1 MAAEAAPAG
10 APPREPPSAGA
21 PPREP
26 PPAAAPPPAP
36 PPAGAPPREP
46 PPAGAPPPKP
56 PPAAAPPAPPP
67 APARKRAAAAAR
79 HLLLGWSRADAAH
92 AAVMLVGVAILLPA
106 TLAPPD
112 WSQVA
117 ALGSA
122 CAVVMYGLACPR
134 TSGEASWFT
143 VQVGASAVA
152 GGALATLVVAVLLAV
167 GAGAPPSAGKA
178 AAAAVLTTALAAAL
192 HVARARFRRW
202 DLALRLATVYLGIA
216 AFAPFYR
223 AVTGAT
229 FAAAWSLPA
238 YFFLG
243 AAVAVPVTT
252 LIVPVPAGRAA
263 RRALRGV
270 LRGLAAEAA
279 EAFELVAALPPPP
292 AGGGEGRFVGIA
304 AALEAAV
311 VPIYRRHAA
320 LAAAR
325 AALEAL
331 LRFADAEV
339 DVYRRPHAFPS
350 AAFRAVCVRAVRA
363 ANGTLQLVAAAQGGH
378 APAAAPALVTPLRAL
393 AAAMAALA
401 TALGDAIADDA
412 PYKGVVAAAAELE
425 AAGAGLRAAL
435 GSTGDRCQ
443 RWYVELALLAAWQ
456 LWRAAEAGAAAVA
469 ATQLGAPAA
478 AARHFG
484 DACALA
490 PAASGVRGAR
500 PSAADLRPHVRDLHR
515 ASARLAASA
524 RFAAPADAD
533 AAGAAGA
540 GAVVVVA
547 PRGSRTRRALFAAAE
562 RTGVRGWML
571 GLGAQALV
579 AFGAAAA
586 LCVIS
591 VDGGESPALA
601 FSYWIWVTVAV
612 LAEVSVGN
620 CVSRAWQRL
629 AGTALGI
636 AWSAPTL
643 ALALA
648 ASGDALPVSAGG
660 RAAGAASIAAF
671 MAVCAALQSR
681 AGPRSSY
688 AFATAIITCPLLS
701 VGILAASG
709 KYALRGEPWRVLGF
723 RAAATV
729 IGVALDVG
737 ASLLVFRV
745 TARDHLR
752 GAAAAALAELA
763 AFAEAAAARLAAPG
777 GPDPAAVAALEARA
791 AAVRAALSD
800 IFSLQGLAVA
810 EGRLAGA
817 PLDPAAVRLLT
828 HRLRFKSVRW
838 LIAAQ
843 AREVAAATA
852 AGGWAPPPAWAVRIA
867 ALGAQEAATLRALR
881 LVLLGVAPLADAL
894 RAAAALHRAVVA
906 LADGAAAAGGGD
918 EDDAALLAAL
928 AAAGDMALLIRAAAR
943 PLLPAADAALA
954 DEALG
959 EWAWRPLESGGV
971 AGGGALAPLHARGEG
986 DEEAPPPDAWR
997 APASRP
1003 AASG

>member
-1 MAAEAAPAG
+1 MAAEAVPAAAPPPEAAPAA
-10 APPREPPSAGA
+10 APPPEAA
-21 PPREP
+21 
-26 PPAAAPPPAP
+26 PAAAPPPA
-36 PPAGAPPREP
+36 
-46 PPAGAPPPKP
+46 P

-67 APARKRAAAAAR
+67 AAAPPAPPPRKRGGAVAAAR
-79 HLLLGWSRADAAH
+79 LALLGWSRADAVH
-92 AAVMLVGVAILLPA
+92 AAVMLAGVAVLLPA

-134 TSGEASWFT
+134 TSGEAWWFT
-143 VQVGASAVA
+143 VQVGVSAVA
-152 GGALATLVVAVLLAV
+152 GGALATLVVAVLIAV
-167 GAGAPPSAGKA
+167 GAGTPPNAGKA
-178 AAAAVLTTALAAAL
+178 AAAAVLTTVLAAAL

-202 DLALRLATVYLGIA
+202 DLALRLATVYLGIGV
-216 AFAPFYR
+216 FAPFYR
-223 AVTGAT
+223 AITGAT
-229 FAAAWSLPA
+229 FAAAWTLPA

-252 LIVPVPAGRAA
+252 FVVPVPAGRAA

-279 EAFELVAALPPPP
+279 EAFELVAALLPP

-339 DVYRRPHAFPS
+339 DVYRRPRAFPS
-350 AAFRAVCVRAVRA
+350 AAFHAVCVRAVRV

-378 APAAAPALVTPLRAL
+378 APAAAPALVAPLRAL

-401 TALGDAIADDA
+401 AALGDAIADDA

-425 AAGAGLRAAL
+425 AAGAALRAAL

-443 RWYVELALLAAWQ
+443 RWYVELALLSAWQ
-456 LWRAAEAGAAAVA
+456 LWRAAESGAAAVA
-469 ATQLGAPAA
+469 ATQPGAPAA
-478 AARHFG
+478 AARPFG
-484 DACALA
+484 DGSHACVLA
-490 PAASGVRGAR
+490 PAAGGVRGAR
-500 PSAADLRPHVRDLHR
+500 PSAAELRPHVRDLRR

-533 AAGAAGA
+533 AAGVAGA

-547 PRGSRTRRALFAAAE
+547 PRGSRARRALFAAAE
-562 RTGVRGWML
+562 RTGVRGWMV

-660 RAAGAASIAAF
+660 RAVGAASIAAF
-671 MAVCAALQSR
+671 MTACAALQSR
-681 AGPRSSY
+681 AGPSSSY
-688 AFATAIITCPLLS
+688 AFATATITCPLLS

-709 KYALRGEPWRVLGF
+709 KYALSREPWRVLGF

-752 GAAAAALAELA
+752 GGAAAALAELA

-791 AAVRAALSD
+791 AAVRAALSN

-810 EGRLAGA
+810 EARLAGA

-852 AGGWAPPPAWAVRIA
+852 PGGWAPTPAWAARVA

-894 RAAAALHRAVVA
+894 RAAAALHHAVVA
-906 LADGAAAAGGGD
+906 LADGVAAAGGGD
-918 EDDAALLAAL
+918 EGDAALLAAL

-943 PLLPAADAALA
+943 PLLPAVDAALA

-959 EWAWRPLESGGV
+959 EWAWRPLASGGG
-971 AGGGALAPLHARGEG
+971 AGGGALAPLHARAEE
-986 DEEAPPPDAWR
+986 DEEAPADAWR
-997 APASRP
+997 APASHP
-1003 AASG
+1003 ATSD